1 MRKILVFMLVM
12 LAGIGFVAC
21 GLTTTTTTTTTSGTT
36 ATTSS
41 GTTSSGTTTTTTQET
56 TTTTTTEYTTSSTT
70 PATTEKTIDYE
81 TEVDLHVAINYSSNV
96 AIGGV
101 TTKCYQFITYQLTT
115 AYTSAITGETY
126 SQGDLLP
133 VWEAI
138 GEKLHINFIDAAS
151 TNDATTDAQWQ
162 AQKTLGFAGIDIIN
176 GTGTNIAKEAVAN
189 NNFVDLAAY
198 LNYMP
203 NLKAFLEANPSVRNS
218 ITASDGG
225 IYYTPYFDGF
235 GEQEQMYL
243 MRIDW
248 VEDILDATSPT
259 FDTTAAVVPTNY
271 THQCMPDSLTTNIV
285 VANSDGTTRIVE
297 KSYTTNILDVIKG
310 LTSPT
315 GADIA
320 NAFRAY
326 MTATYGD
333 QGYAKLSDVFVGTDA
348 AYDTDELIALMYVL
362 KSNPQY
368 LTRELATP
376 LTSVNIYVPRTSEA
390 SRVNNY
396 IRGLE
401 MFGLRGVFSKCEY
414 LYFDQQGLLQDAR
427 HNIAFVNRVNDLVNM
442 GLDGLALNSFGGTTV
457 NYVNTM
463 VVNSNAFMMYD
474 YNNTQTTASIMNAGL
489 AVDPTYSFQAVLP
502 PVVDWLGNG
511 NYFHFTESVRSV
523 KNEAWGVVKDES
535 RSETELFRI
544 LKLVDEMYDYSTAD
558 SVGTIHLYGPTGYTD
573 GTIAYGE
580 GTVYKF
586 SDAAKTEMSTL
597 GQAMINY
604 LRIYVGATE
613 PIGHIRSL
621 GLEYQTLSSDGI
633 EGVERLNTAVA
644 AGVLLLAGNVAED
657 NAVGVD
663 ASNPWFRL
671 SPTAFPLTAQEST
684 DITAFM
690 SGIQN
695 ATKQSVMQT
704 LVTNG
709 FTGNNG
715 SYTAAT
721 FMALWYSGDIDV
733 YNEIYIKA
741 YRDAYSRL
749 QIFAAGTGGE

>member
-1 MRKILVFMLVM
+1 MKKILVFMLVL
-12 LAGIGFVAC
+12 LAGIGFVGC
-21 GLTTTTTTTTTSGTT
+21 GLTTTSTTTTGSTTSGTT
-36 ATTSS
+36 
-41 GTTSSGTTTTTTQET
+41 SGTTTTTTQET

-70 PATTEKTIDYE
+70 PATTAKTIDY
-81 TEVDLHVAINYSSNV
+81 TSDVDLHVAINYSSTVNSV
-96 AIGGV
+96 
-101 TTKCYQFITYQLTT
+101 KEYQFITYQRTT

-151 TNDATTDAQWQ
+151 TNDSSTDAQWQ
-162 AQKTLGFAGIDIIN
+162 AQKTLGFTGIDLIN
-176 GTGTNIAKEAVAN
+176 GTGANIAKEAVAN
-189 NNFVDLAAY
+189 HNFVDLAAY

-203 NLKAFLEANPSVRNS
+203 NLKAFLDANPSVRDS
-218 ITASDGG
+218 ITAADGG

-248 VEDILDATSPT
+248 VEDILDATSPA
-259 FDTTAAVVPTNY
+259 FDTTAAVIPTAY
-271 THQCMPDSLTTNIV
+271 THQVMPDTLTANIV
-285 VANSDGTTRIVE
+285 VANADGTTRTVE
-297 KSYTTNILDVIKG
+297 KSYTSNILDVLKA
-310 LTSPT
+310 LVSPT

-320 NAFRAY
+320 NAFRTY

-333 QGYAKLSDVFVGTDA
+333 QGYAKLSDVFVGSDA
-348 AYDTDELIALMYVL
+348 AYDTDELIALLYVL

-368 LTRELATP
+368 LTRELTTP
-376 LTSVNIYVPRTSEA
+376 RTSVNIFIPRA
-390 SRVNNY
+390 KDNNRLINY
-396 IRGLE
+396 IRSLE
-401 MFGLRGVFSKCEY
+401 MFGLRGVFSKCEF
-414 LYFDQQGLLQDAR
+414 LYFDQSGLLQDAR
-427 HNIAFVNRVNDLVNM
+427 HNIAFVNRVNDLVN
-442 GLDGLALNSFGGTTV
+442 LTTDGMIPTNLTGTSNWVTSAL
-457 NYVNTM
+457 
-463 VVNSNAFMMYD
+463 VNSNAFMMYD
-474 YNNTQTTASIMNAGL
+474 YNNTQTTASVMNAGL
-489 AVDPTYSFQAVLP
+489 LVDPTYSFQPVLP

-523 KNEAWGVVKDES
+523 KNEAWGVVADAT

-558 SVGTIHLYGPTGYTD
+558 SVGTIHLYGPAGYTN
-573 GTIAYGE
+573 GTIAYGDA
-580 GTVYKF
+580 TVYKF
-586 SDAAKTEMSTL
+586 SDAALAEMGTL
-597 GQAMINY
+597 QQAMINY

-621 GLEYQTLSSDGI
+621 GLEYQTLSTDGK
-633 EGVERLNTAVA
+633 EGVDRLNTAVA
-644 AGVLLLAGNVAED
+644 AGVLLLAGNVPTD

-671 SPTAFPLTAQEST
+671 SPTTFPLTAQEST

-695 ATKQSVMQT
+695 ATNQT
-704 LVTNG
+704 AMPTLIANG
-709 FTGNNG
+709 FTGLNG
-715 SYTAAT
+715 SYTSAT

-733 YNEIYIKA
+733 YSEVFIKA

-749 QIFAAGTGGE
+749 QIFAEGNEE

>member
-1 MRKILVFMLVM
+1 MKKILVFMLVL
-12 LAGIGFVAC
+12 LASVGFVAC

-36 ATTSS
+36 TS
-41 GTTSSGTTTTTTQET
+41 GTTASSGTTTTTTQET

-70 PATTEKTIDYE
+70 PATTAKTIDY
-81 TEVDLHVAINYSSNV
+81 TSTVDLHVAINYSSTVNSV
-96 AIGGV
+96 
-101 TTKCYQFITYQLTT
+101 KEYQFITYQRTT

-126 SQGDLLP
+126 NLGDLLP

-151 TNDATTDAQWQ
+151 TNDSSTDAQWQ
-162 AQKTLGFAGIDIIN
+162 AQKTLGFTGIDLIN
-176 GTGTNIAKEAVAN
+176 GTGQNIAKEAVAN
-189 NNFVDLAAY
+189 HNFLDLAAY

-203 NLKAFLEANPSVRNS
+203 NLKAFLDANPSVRDS
-218 ITASDGG
+218 ITAADGG

-248 VEDILDATSPT
+248 VEDILDVASPS
-259 FDTTAAVVPTNY
+259 FDTTAAVIPTAY
-271 THQCMPDSLTTNIV
+271 THQVMPDSLTTNIV
-285 VANSDGTTRIVE
+285 VANADGTTRTVE
-297 KSYTTNILDVIKG
+297 KSYTTNILDVLKA
-310 LTSPT
+310 LVSPT

-320 NAFRAY
+320 NAFRTY

-348 AYDTDELIALMYVL
+348 AYDTDELIALLYVL

-368 LTRELATP
+368 LTRELTTP
-376 LTSVNIYVPRTSEA
+376 HTSVNIFIPRAKDNNRLINYVRA
-390 SRVNNY
+390 
-396 IRGLE
+396 LE

-414 LYFDQQGLLQDAR
+414 LYFDQSGLLQDAR
-427 HNIAFVNRVNDLVNM
+427 HNIAFVNRVNDLVN
-442 GLDGLALNSFGGTTV
+442 LTTDGMIPTNLTTTSNWVTSAL
-457 NYVNTM
+457 
-463 VVNSNAFMMYD
+463 VNSNAFMMYD
-474 YNNTQTTASIMNAGL
+474 YNNTQTTASVMNAGL
-489 AVDPTYSFQAVLP
+489 AVDPTYSFQPVLP

-523 KNEAWGVVKDES
+523 KNEAWGVVADAT

-558 SVGTIHLYGPTGYTD
+558 SVGTIHLYGPSGYTN
-573 GTIAYGE
+573 GTIAYGDA
-580 GTVYKF
+580 TVYKF
-586 SDAAKTEMSTL
+586 SDAALAEMGTL
-597 GQAMINY
+597 QQAMINY

-621 GLEYQTLSSDGI
+621 GLEYQTLSTDGK
-633 EGVERLNTAVA
+633 EGIDRLNTAVA
-644 AGVLLLAGNVAED
+644 AGVLLLAGNVPTD

-663 ASNPWFRL
+663 AANPWFRL
-671 SPTAFPLTAQEST
+671 SPTTYPLTAQEST

-695 ATKQSVMQT
+695 ATNQNAMPT
-704 LVTNG
+704 LLVNG
-709 FTGNNG
+709 FTGLNG
-715 SYTAAT
+715 SYTSAT
-721 FMALWYSGDIDV
+721 FMALWYSGDID
-733 YNEIYIKA
+733 IYSEVFIKA

-749 QIFAAGTGGE
+749 QIFAEGNPE